1 MCFSHT
7 IDEIKV
13 RKLLCPLLLMFHQYT
28 GALHAPI
35 LEITLHNEQ
44 KSSLYRHILSGDI
57 AVFATITDKSSWKLL
72 IGEVYMPLWQCT
84 EGLCR
89 LHSLP
94 CTWS

>member
-7 IDEIKV
+7 IAEI
-13 RKLLCPLLLMFHQYT
+13 RKLLCALLFMFHQYT
-28 GALHAPI
+28 GTLHAPI

-57 AVFATITDKSSWKLL
+57 AVFATVGDKSSWKLL

-89 LHSLP
+89 LHSLL